1 MRTAGTSCIDFLT
14 GRQNFT
20 SPPLNHSLEM
30 SDSFEISRCE
40 ICENQVLVPV
50 LNLGAQ
56 PMCDDLIPLGDARRP
71 HTYPLEL
78 VACEH
83 CLTVHQKKQIR
94 KMILFPKSYH
104 YRAAMTQDVIAGMR
118 DLVSVIREETG
129 GLARKIVLDVGC
141 NDGTL
146 LSLFKA
152 EGATTIGI
160 EPTDAAEDA
169 LPHADAVI
177 NDFFGPEAVDEYLAS
192 HPAPDVITFTNVFAH
207 IEDLNSTIS
216 CVRTLSKKDTF
227 VVIEN
232 HYLGAILE
240 RHQFDTFYHEHPR
253 TYSLRSFQFVAHK
266 LEMAVVS
273 VTFPARYNGN
283 IRVVLTRRD
292 NPRPISVDETGLIDK
307 FHGMRRYIEQ
317 RRSEILEQL
326 NRLAV
331 IHGPLPAKAF
341 PGRAS
346 VLINYFGIDE
356 TLISAAYEKPQ
367 SPKIGHYIPG
377 TRIPILDEREFFA
390 KEGAPILVNMA
401 WHIHDEIQRYVRAR
415 GFTGELLEVF
425 H

>member
-1 MRTAGTSCIDFLT
+1 
-14 GRQNFT
+14 
-20 SPPLNHSLEM
+20 M

-40 ICENQVLVPV
+40 VCENQALVPV
-50 LNLGAQ
+50 LDLGAQ
-56 PMCDDLIPLGDARRP
+56 PMCDDLVPLGDARRSQK
-71 HTYPLEL
+71 YPVEL
-78 VACEH
+78 LACEN
-83 CLTVHQKKQIR
+83 CLTVHQKRQIR
-94 KMILFPKSYH
+94 KTILFPKSYH

-118 DLVSVIREETG
+118 DLVSVIKEEAG
-129 GLARKIVLDVGC
+129 GLAGKIILDVGC

-146 LSLFKA
+146 LSLFKG
-152 EGATTIGI
+152 EGATTVGI

-169 LPHADAVI
+169 LSHADAVI
-177 NDFFGPEAVDEYLAS
+177 HDFFGPQAVNEYLAV
-192 HPAPDVITFTNVFAH
+192 HPAPDIITFTNVFAH
-207 IEDLNSTIS
+207 VEDLNSTIA
-216 CVRTLSKKDTF
+216 CVKTLSKEDTF

-253 TYSLRSFQFVAHK
+253 TYSLRSFQFVANK
-266 LEMAVVS
+266 LDMAIVS
-273 VTFPARYNGN
+273 VNFPARYNGN
-283 IRVVLTRRD
+283 VRVVLTRRD

-307 FHGMRRYIEQ
+307 FDGMRCYIE
-317 RRSEILEQL
+317 RHRDEILGQL
-326 NRLAV
+326 NQLAV
-331 IHGPLPAKAF
+331 AHGPIPAKAF

-346 VLINYFGIDE
+346 ILINYFGIDE
-356 TLISAAYEKPQ
+356 TLISAAYERPQ